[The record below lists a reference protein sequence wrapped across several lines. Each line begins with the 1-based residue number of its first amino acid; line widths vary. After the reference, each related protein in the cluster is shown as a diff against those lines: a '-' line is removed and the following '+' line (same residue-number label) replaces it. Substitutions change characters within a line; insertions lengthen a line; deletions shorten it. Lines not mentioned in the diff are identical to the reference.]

1 MHLVILYGKIERLI
15 DKRTIYCSTLK
26 ITYLMRNSFAL
37 INLKNLK
44 FNYLNLRK
52 RTKPAK
58 FLAVVKADAY
68 GHGAIEV
75 SKFLASL
82 NHKPDYFGVALFE
95 EGIEL
100 REAGITEPILV
111 FDVITLDSLQL
122 AHNYDLTITVSHKSD
137 FDILKKF
144 YKLASPSKK
153 LNAHIKINSGMNRLG
168 IRWDEKISELLK
180 FYSID
185 KISFTGIYTHF
196 ATSDIPNCSFAKI
209 QLDRFKRVL
218 DNLNLQKIDLG
229 IIHTANSGAILN
241 MPESY
246 FDLVRAGISLYG
258 YKPDLKSLETV
269 KLKPV
274 MSLISKVA
282 SVNCVKKGESV
293 SYSQKYF
300 AKKKTNIASVSF
312 GYADG
317 YSRNLTNK
325 AKAIIKNKFYQQV
338 GIVTMD
344 RIMFEISNDKISKGD
359 EVILLGEKNNLKFDA
374 WDWSKLLN
382 TIPYEVTCN
391 ISKRVPRLYKI

>member
-1 MHLVILYGKIERLI
+1 MVILYGKTERLI

-26 ITYLMRNSFAL
+26 ITYRMRNSFAL

-44 FNYLNLRK
+44 FNYLNLRNK
-52 RTKPAK
+52 VKPAK

-82 NHKPDYFGVALFE
+82 NPKPDYFGVALFE

-100 REAGITEPILV
+100 RESGITEPILV
-111 FDVITLDSLQL
+111 FDVLTLDSLQL
-122 AHNYDLTITVSHKSD
+122 AYNYDLTITISHKAD

-144 YKLASPSKK
+144 FKLASPSKK

-168 IRWDEKISELLK
+168 IRWDEKITELLK
-180 FYSID
+180 FYSLD
-185 KISFTGIYTHF
+185 KINFTGIYTHF
-196 ATSDIPNCSFAKI
+196 ATSDIPDCSFAKI
-209 QLDRFKRVL
+209 QLDRFKKIVE
-218 DNLNLQKIDLG
+218 NLTLQKIDLG
-229 IIHTANSGAILN
+229 LIHTANSGAILN
-241 MPESY
+241 MPDSY
-246 FDLVRAGISLYG
+246 FDMVRAGISLYG
-258 YKPDLKSLETV
+258 YKPDLKSLDTV
-269 KLKPV
+269 KLKPI

-293 SYSQKYF
+293 SYGQKYY

-325 AKAIIKNKFYQQV
+325 AKAIIKNKFYRQV

-344 RIMFEISNDKISKGD
+344 RIMFEISNDKISQGD